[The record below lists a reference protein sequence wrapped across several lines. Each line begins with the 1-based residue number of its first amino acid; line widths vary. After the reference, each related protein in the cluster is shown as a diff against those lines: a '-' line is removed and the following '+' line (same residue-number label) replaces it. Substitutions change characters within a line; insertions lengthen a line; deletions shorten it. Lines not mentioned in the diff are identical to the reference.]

1 MNNRIKLTTILI
13 LTVGTVFLIVKSSDL
28 SIPFKQKEWAR
39 NTLTGVSLSS
49 QPSPNSPKVLS
60 QTPLPTAHD
69 EAFLNMIGAIV
80 SDPTMS
86 RQEKM
91 NRILEIYNKNESLI
105 ISDAAL
111 DGLGVLSPIEIT
123 DELLKIL
130 TDPKAS
136 DGSKAKAVTAL
147 YNAYI
152 IPWDIA
158 SSFSRDEIIKL
169 NAARSKIS
177 KNFKDILMSGRSGEA
192 VTHALLYA
200 YGVTN
205 SLDDNALVFQQIREG
220 MITQSEAA
228 VQFQVSAAMTSAD
241 KQKAFLPILLASE
254 NPLEQAVIT
263 SELSKSIVNEI
274 GFDSL
279 SAADKKSIYAYLD
292 AHQPVV
298 SDEIPGSDSNYA
310 YWQLAKQMML
320 SASKSDAL
328 AILDTNKN

>member
-1 MNNRIKLTTILI
+1 
-13 LTVGTVFLIVKSSDL
+13 
-28 SIPFKQKEWAR
+28 
-39 NTLTGVSLSS
+39 
-49 QPSPNSPKVLS
+49 
-60 QTPLPTAHD
+60 
-69 EAFLNMIGAIV
+69 
-80 SDPTMS
+80 
-86 RQEKM
+86 
-91 NRILEIYNKNESLI
+91 
-105 ISDAAL
+105 
-111 DGLGVLSPIEIT
+111 
-123 DELLKIL
+123 
-130 TDPKAS
+130 
-136 DGSKAKAVTAL
+136 
-147 YNAYI
+147 
-152 IPWDIA
+152 
-158 SSFSRDEIIKL
+158 
-169 NAARSKIS
+169 
-177 KNFKDILMSGRSGEA
+177 
-192 VTHALLYA
+192 
-200 YGVTN
+200 
-205 SLDDNALVFQQIREG
+205 